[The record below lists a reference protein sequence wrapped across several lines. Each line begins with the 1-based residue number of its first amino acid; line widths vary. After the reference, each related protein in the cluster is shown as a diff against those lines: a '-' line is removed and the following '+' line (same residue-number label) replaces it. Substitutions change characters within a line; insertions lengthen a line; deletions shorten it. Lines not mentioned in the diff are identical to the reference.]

1 MATQF
6 RIVGAGKTF
15 LSPTDFF
22 VQANT
27 NDGGQVEIVLPNSQL
42 IFENINNSNTPY
54 NYIGVRFVD
63 ISNNASVNNIVIY
76 GFDNDLVNGGQT
88 LTLNTNGAG
97 GIITLIGEGQWSFEA
112 NSTSGGGGGTPTLQQ
127 VLDFNHDLVDGN
139 NFQGTGA
146 GVGNT
151 KTNVIALGTQSAY
164 FNTGKRVTALGSF
177 SAYCNI
183 KDNVIA
189 LGYASAYCNT
199 GDNVTAS
206 GYASA
211 NCNTGNS
218 VTASGRA
225 SASSNSGSYLVAI
238 GNNSAY
244 CNTGNNVTASGYN
257 SAFCNTGQSV
267 TAVGY
272 NSASCNTGGQV
283 TASGYSSAYCNTGN
297 YVTAS
302 GYRSAYLNTGDNV
315 IFLGQNAGFNVGLG
329 TSNSL
334 SNVVG
339 ISNVELPQYVD
350 YTTASASINVLA
362 GGVSGTTYLFYNT
375 TTCAIEGIRL

>member
-1 MATQF
+1 MSSNLI
-6 RIVGAGKTF
+6 RIVGSGRTF

-42 IFENINNSNTPY
+42 IFSDPNSSNTPY

-127 VLDFNHDLVDGN
+127 VLDFNHDLVNGN

-151 KTNVIALGTQSAY
+151 GNNVIALGTNSAYSNTGDYVTASGYCSAY
-164 FNTGKRVTALGSF
+164 FNTGS
-177 SAYCNI
+177 
-183 KDNVIA
+183 
-189 LGYASAYCNT
+189 
-199 GDNVTAS
+199 
-206 GYASA
+206 
-211 NCNTGNS
+211 S
-218 VTASGRA
+218 VTASGR
-225 SASSNSGSYLVAI
+225 Y
-238 GNNSAY
+238 SAY
-244 CNTGNNVTASGYN
+244 CNTGNNVIALGTSSAYCNTGSDVTALGTSSAYCNAGGSVTALGTN
-257 SAFCNTGQSV
+257 SAFCNTGSSV
-267 TAVGY
+267 IALGT
-272 NSASCNTGGQV
+272 NSAYCNTGSKVTTSGTNSAYCNTGSNV
-283 TASGYSSAYCNTGN
+283 TASGYRSAYTNSGN

-302 GYRSAYLNTGDNV
+302 GYRSAYCNTGNN
-315 IFLGQNAGFNVGLG
+315 IIAFGYNAGNGNGFSGAFIVAN
-329 TSNSL
+329 T
-334 SNVVG
+334 
-339 ISNVELPQYVD
+339 ELPSYVD
-350 YTTASASINVLA
+350 RPTAQTTITIGA
-362 GGVSGTTYLFYNT
+362 GAVAGNTYLYYNQT
-375 TTCAIEGIRL
+375 NGSIEAIRL